1 MEISGPCLECSCEEF
16 APAHSATES
25 DEQLRERAREA
36 LDRVARME
44 EIVATLYAR
53 NGFLPLR
60 SGLSGVASSRLAN
73 DPLKPTE

>member
-1 MEISGPCLECSCEEF
+1 MEISGPCLECSCEGF

-25 DEQLRERAREA
+25 DEQLRERARDA

-60 SGLSGVASSRLAN
+60 SGLSVSPPPGWPN